1 MKSTTLTQVNL
12 SLNKLISPD
21 GQELRDAKYYFE
33 TFEILPVFLLN
44 SYGIRIDQ
52 ADGEL
57 CTLVEMYLYTYK
69 TISQWINCFKNSKG
83 NNIDNNIFYLELYF
97 SDKKHLKSRAEFSWA
112 MFNLCEEI
120 LKVDLWG
127 WKESFEFIS
136 PAKLW
141 FSSEYEKLENTFLQ
155 NGILGKF
162 EKKGKREVCDSTRKQ
177 IKKDLEGFYNKEFFS
192 PSPANCSQANNVI
205 TSTSIN
211 IQHHAEA
218 IAQQN
223 QKFSLLYQEG
233 YKTKLRFY
241 RDFRNDGNLQ
251 SAGLKNNGSIHI
263 TGKGKRGQDTKKRQK
278 KSFSKE
284 I

>member
-1 MKSTTLTQVNL
+1 MKSPRTQVNL
-12 SLNKLISPD
+12 SLNTLISAD

-44 SYGIRIDQ
+44 SYGIRIDR

-57 CTLVEMYLYTYK
+57 YTLLGMYLYTYK
-69 TISQWINCFKNSKG
+69 TISQWLNCFKNSKE
-83 NNIDNNIFYLELYF
+83 NDIDNNVFYPELYL
-97 SDKKHLKSRAEFSWA
+97 SDKKHLKSRAELSWA
-112 MFNLCEEI
+112 MLNLCEEI
-120 LKVDLWG
+120 LKIDLWG
-127 WKESFEFIS
+127 WKESCEFIS
-136 PAKLW
+136 PTQLW
-141 FSSEYEKLENTFLQ
+141 FSSEYEELENTFLQ

-162 EKKGKREVCDSTRKQ
+162 KKQGKREVCDSTRKQ
-177 IKKDLEGFYNKEFFS
+177 IKKDLEGFYNKDFFP
-192 PSPANCSQANNVI
+192 PSPAHCSQANNVI

-223 QKFSLLYQEG
+223 QKFSVLYQKR

-241 RDFRNDGNLQ
+241 RDFRNDGCLQ
-251 SAGLKNNGSIHI
+251 SAGLKNDGSIHI
-263 TGKGKRGQDTKKRQK
+263 TGKGKRGQDRKKRQK

-284 I
+284 E